1 MVSTLLSL
9 IPSPVDVSVAV
20 SELEIPAALRLTFT
34 AVESLSLES
43 LSPQSLA
50 GLLYL
55 ILGALALWYAF
66 ASYEYVF
73 SQSMSLLRGVLCFIV
88 IILLMILAIIVFACG
103 LVLLM

>member
-20 SELEIPAALRLTFT
+20 SELEIPAALRLTSV
-34 AVESLSLES
+34 VESLSLES

-73 SQSMSLLRGVLCFIV
+73 SQSMSLLRGVLCFTV